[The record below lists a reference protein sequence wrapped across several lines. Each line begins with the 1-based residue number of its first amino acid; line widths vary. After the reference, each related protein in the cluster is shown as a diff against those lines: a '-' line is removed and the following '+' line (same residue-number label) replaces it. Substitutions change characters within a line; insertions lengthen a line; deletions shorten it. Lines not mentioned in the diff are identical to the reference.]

1 MTRYEFPSAEGRGPM
16 DMNFLMDDGAAKTVV
31 GIQPIDLRVDRI
43 PKFLAVQLWPSNAT
57 HILAD

>member
-1 MTRYEFPSAEGRGPM
+1 M
-16 DMNFLMDDGAAKTVV
+16 DLNFLMDDGSAKTVGSV
-31 GIQPIDLRVDRI
+31 QPIDPRVDRI

>member
-1 MTRYEFPSAEGRGPM
+1 
-16 DMNFLMDDGAAKTVV
+16 MNFLMDDGAAKTVV